1 MGVLGKQRVGRV
13 LVVDDHPIV
22 REGIAQLIAQQTDL
36 IMCGEATD
44 TAGARRAVRDLAPDV
59 MVVDLSLGRESG
71 IDLIEALRDEAPGL
85 PMLALSMH
93 EETLYARRVL
103 AAGARGYIMKQ
114 EGTVLL
120 LTAIRTVLAG
130 EVYVSAEVNASLLR
144 SMANKPVPSEEPTIA
159 ALTNRELQIYR
170 LVGAGL
176 GTREIAVELHL
187 STKTVESHRARI
199 KEKLGLTTATEL
211 VVHAA
216 QGLADKRS

>member
-1 MGVLGKQRVGRV
+1 MCVLGTRVRRV
-13 LVVDDHPIV
+13 LVVDNHPIV
-22 REGIAQLIAQQTDL
+22 REGIAQLLAQQRDL
-36 IMCGEATD
+36 VMCGEATD
-44 TAGARRAVRDLAPDV
+44 AAGARRAVRELAPDV

-71 IDLIEALRDEAPGL
+71 IDLIEALREEAPGL

-93 EETLYARRVL
+93 EESLYARRVL

-114 EGTVLL
+114 EGTTLL
-120 LTAIRTVLAG
+120 LQAIRTVLAG
-130 EVYVSAEVNASLLR
+130 DVYVSPEVNASLLR
-144 SMANKPVPSEEPTIA
+144 SLSNTPEAPDSPIA
-159 ALTNRELQIYR
+159 ALTNRELQVYR

-216 QGLADKRS
+216 QGLASRRS